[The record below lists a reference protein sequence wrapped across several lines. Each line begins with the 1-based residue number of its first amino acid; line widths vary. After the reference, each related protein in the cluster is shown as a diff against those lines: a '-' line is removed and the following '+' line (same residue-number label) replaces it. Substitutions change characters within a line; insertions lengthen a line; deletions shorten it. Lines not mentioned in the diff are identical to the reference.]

1 MNIGPNPVSLYL
13 DATLFLKRRL
23 YRSAAF
29 LSVRL
34 SVQGRRMVGQ
44 CKREAAS
51 RRRITNCRMRRA
63 REGRI
68 QSEYNMSIEERPAK
82 GFTMAHYLFI
92 IIIIIIVFVVVGRI
106 ENSGTEIRRSFRIC
120 RFLPSRV

>member
-1 MNIGPNPVSLYL
+1 
-13 DATLFLKRRL
+13 
-23 YRSAAF
+23 
-29 LSVRL
+29 
-34 SVQGRRMVGQ
+34 
-44 CKREAAS
+44 
-51 RRRITNCRMRRA
+51 MRRA

-92 IIIIIIVFVVVGRI
+92 IIIIIIIIVIVFVVVGRI

>member
-1 MNIGPNPVSLYL
+1 
-13 DATLFLKRRL
+13 
-23 YRSAAF
+23 
-29 LSVRL
+29 
-34 SVQGRRMVGQ
+34 
-44 CKREAAS
+44 
-51 RRRITNCRMRRA
+51 MRPSS
-63 REGRI
+63 EGRI

-92 IIIIIIVFVVVGRI
+92 IIIIVFVFVVGRI